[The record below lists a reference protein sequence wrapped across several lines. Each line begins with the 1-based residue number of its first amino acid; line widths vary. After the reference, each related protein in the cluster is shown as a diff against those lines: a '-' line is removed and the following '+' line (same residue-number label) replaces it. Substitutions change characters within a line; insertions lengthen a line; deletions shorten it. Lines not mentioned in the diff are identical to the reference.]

1 MKSVVMIKIFAI
13 FSICIL
19 FTECKINL
27 VLKNSMEN
35 EFANKLFMQDPENK
49 EQSQK
54 QQEQSPKVTYI
65 TLLEGSREVYGS
77 CMSICWETGRPLL
90 YAEATDFP
98 EYGKIF
104 RCQCG
109 NRWSSWYNMADLTE
123 LCVDV
128 LLGDSIFND
137 YFNLLGYDTSDCQCD
152 DLKAL
157 LHKLIS

>member
-1 MKSVVMIKIFAI
+1 MKLFHTISYFVILLVCIV
-13 FSICIL
+13 FSK
-19 FTECKINL
+19 CKVTL
-27 VLKNSMEN
+27 VLKNSMN
-35 EFANKLFMQDPENK
+35 NQFANKLFAQDSENK
-49 EQSQK
+49 EQIEIKKETAQ
-54 QQEQSPKVTYI
+54 KVTYI

-90 YAEATDFP
+90 YSEATDFP

-109 NRWSSWYNMADLTE
+109 SRWTSWYNMADLTE
-123 LCVDV
+123 LCVDI

-157 LHKLIS
+157 LFKLIS